1 MSRDN
6 MVFPPDRYRH
16 TFQLLKSGG
25 GDGSR
30 EEEAIERTEAIYHI
44 LAILRKLGF
53 VGSGHRSNFLDG
65 GTAYDYIP

>member
-1 MSRDN
+1 MNIMSRDN
-6 MVFPPDRYRH
+6 MVFPSDRYRH

-44 LAILRKLGF
+44 LAILRKLG
-53 VGSGHRSNFLDG
+53 VRWQRTPKQLPGWRDSL
-65 GTAYDYIP
+65 